1 MITGI
6 VAALVLSKFPF
17 LYLWLY
23 PEIAANLYPL
33 YSFPVILVLSTIGCL
48 LGTLLTKPEGDEIL
62 MKFYRQVRPWGFW
75 KPIHEKVVQADPAFK
90 SDANFKRDMF
100 NIFIGIIW
108 QTSLVV
114 LPLYIVIREQKS
126 MFEAITVLVITSL
139 ILKKTWWNKIT
150 D

>member
-1 MITGI
+1 
-6 VAALVLSKFPF
+6 V
-17 LYLWLY
+17 
-23 PEIAANLYPL
+23 
-33 YSFPVILVLSTIGCL
+33 

-75 KPIHEKVVQADPAFK
+75 KPVHEKVVQADPTFK

-114 LPLYIVIREQKS
+114 LPLYIVIREKKS

-139 ILKKTWWNKIT
+139 ILRKTWWSKIT

>member
-1 MITGI
+1 
-6 VAALVLSKFPF
+6 
-17 LYLWLY
+17 
-23 PEIAANLYPL
+23 
-33 YSFPVILVLSTIGCL
+33 
-48 LGTLLTKPEGDEIL
+48 
-62 MKFYRQVRPWGFW
+62 
-75 KPIHEKVVQADPAFK
+75 
-90 SDANFKRDMF
+90 MF

>member
-1 MITGI
+1 
-6 VAALVLSKFPF
+6 
-17 LYLWLY
+17 
-23 PEIAANLYPL
+23 
-33 YSFPVILVLSTIGCL
+33 
-48 LGTLLTKPEGDEIL
+48 

-75 KPIHEKVVQADPAFK
+75 KPIHEKVVLADPGFK

-100 NIFIGIIW
+100 NIVIGIIW

-114 LPLYIVIREQKS
+114 LPLYIVIREKRS
-126 MFEAITVLVITSL
+126 MYGAIAVLVITSF